1 MISLP
6 LSDLFHL
13 ALSSPSMLLIH
24 HGLIRVVANDK
35 ILFFSMAVYVY
46 NFFSIH
52 SPVDG
57 HLDCS
62 PVLDIVNNASKNIG
76 AHMFL

>member
-35 ILFFSMAVYVY
+35 ILFVE
-46 NFFSIH
+46 I
-52 SPVDG
+52 PE
-57 HLDCS
+57 
-62 PVLDIVNNASKNIG
+62 NATSK
-76 AHMFL
+76 LL